1 MMVCVLRYAQSIF
14 TGAYALETAEVF
26 FFLFFFF
33 LAFLTSVVAKASKLM
48 QGFSSR

>member
-26 FFLFFFF
+26 FFFFSFSLPF
-33 LAFLTSVVAKASKLM
+33 SRR
-48 QGFSSR
+48 SSRRLPS